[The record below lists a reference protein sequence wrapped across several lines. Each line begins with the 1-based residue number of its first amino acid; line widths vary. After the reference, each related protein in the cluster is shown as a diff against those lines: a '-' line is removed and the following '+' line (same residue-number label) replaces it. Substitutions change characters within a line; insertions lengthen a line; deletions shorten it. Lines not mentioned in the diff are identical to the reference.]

1 MRTLTLD
8 KAGMASTIQD
18 GGRLGTLHAG
28 IAPAGAMDPLALKA
42 GQHCLG
48 HRAGEAAI
56 EIAYGNIKATPSH
69 DCAMV
74 VTGAPAM
81 LLIDNEPVPATS
93 IQTLAAGQ
101 TLTIG
106 PPSEGIYSYLHV
118 SGGFDTRPI
127 FDSRSTSPREGIGGL
142 HGGYLRDHDV
152 VPLGD
157 SVPLID
163 TYRAD
168 PGLCH
173 IEPRAVLTLRYVP
186 GYQYDELAPALIQ
199 RLNEEHFEVTAKA
212 NRMGV
217 TLNGPLLETG
227 VESLL
232 SEATCQ
238 GAIQIPPDGNPIVL
252 MKDRQTMG
260 GYPIPGAV
268 IESDCVRLAQAR
280 PGQKIRFAACTP
292 QEADNIRWLEHHYA
306 ETRLR

>member
-8 KAGMASTIQD
+8 KAGIASTIQD

-28 IAPAGAMDPLALKA
+28 IAAAGAMDPLALKA

-48 HRAGEAAI
+48 HHAGEAAI
-56 EIAYGNIKATPSH
+56 EIAYGNVRATPSH
-69 DCAMV
+69 DCALV

-81 LLIDNEPVPATS
+81 LLIDNESVPMRS
-93 IQTLAAGQ
+93 IQTLSAGQ

-118 SGGFDTRPI
+118 LGGFDTQPI
-127 FDSRSTSPREGIGGL
+127 FNSRSTSPREGIGGL
-142 HGGYLRDHDV
+142 HGGYLRDQDT

-157 SVPLID
+157 GAPPID
-163 TYRAD
+163 TYGAD
-168 PGLCH
+168 PGLCS
-173 IEPRAVLTLRYVP
+173 IEQRAVLTLRYVP

-199 RLNEEHFEVTAKA
+199 RLNEDHFEVTSKA
-212 NRMGV
+212 NRMGI
-217 TLNGPLLETG
+217 TLNGPPLKTG

-280 PGQKIRFAACTP
+280 PGQTIRFAACTP
-292 QEADNIRWLEHHYA
+292 QEADNIRWLEHHYV

>member
-1 MRTLTLD
+1 
-8 KAGMASTIQD
+8 
-18 GGRLGTLHAG
+18 
-28 IAPAGAMDPLALKA
+28 MDPQALKA
-42 GQHCLG
+42 GQYCLG
-48 HRAGEAAI
+48 HFAGEAAI
-56 EIAYGNIKATPSH
+56 EIAYGNVRATPSH
-69 DCAMV
+69 DCTLV
-74 VTGAPAM
+74 VTGAPAL
-81 LLIDNEPVPATS
+81 LLIDNEPAPPKS
-93 IQTLAAGQ
+93 IQTVGAGK

-118 SGGFDTRPI
+118 AGGFCTRPI
-127 FDSRSTSPREGIGGL
+127 FNSQSTSPREGIGGL

-157 SVPLID
+157 NASLID
-163 TYRAD
+163 THRAD
-168 PGLCH
+168 PGLCN
-173 IEPRAVLTLRYVP
+173 IKQRAVLTLRYVP
-186 GYQYDELAPALIQ
+186 GYQYEDLAPALIQ
-199 RLNEEHFEVTAKA
+199 RLNQEHFEVTAKA

-217 TLNGPLLETG
+217 TLNGPLLKTG

-280 PGQKIRFAACTP
+280 PGQEVRFAACTP

>member
-1 MRTLTLD
+1 
-8 KAGMASTIQD
+8 
-18 GGRLGTLHAG
+18 
-28 IAPAGAMDPLALKA
+28 MDPLALKA
-42 GQHCLG
+42 GQYCLG
-48 HRAGEAAI
+48 YCAGEAAI
-56 EIAYGNIKATPSH
+56 EIAYGNVSATSSH
-69 DCAMV
+69 DCTVV
-74 VTGAPAM
+74 VTGAPTL
-81 LLIDNEPVPATS
+81 LLIDNEPAPPQS
-93 IQTLAAGQ
+93 IQTVGAGQ

-118 SGGFDTRPI
+118 AGGFRTRPI
-127 FDSRSTSPREGIGGL
+127 FNSQSTSPREGIGGL

-152 VPLGD
+152 IPLGD
-157 SVPLID
+157 TVPLID
-163 TYRAD
+163 THRAD
-168 PGLCH
+168 PGLCN
-173 IEPRAVLTLRYVP
+173 IKQRAVLTLRYVP
-186 GYQYDELAPALIQ
+186 GYQYDELAPALIE
-199 RLNEEHFEVTAKA
+199 RLNRDHFEVTAKA

-217 TLNGPLLETG
+217 TLNGPPLKTG

-280 PGQKIRFAACTP
+280 PGQEVRFAACTP

>member
-8 KAGMASTIQD
+8 RAGIASTIQD
-18 GGRLGTLHAG
+18 SGRLGTLHAG
-28 IAPAGAMDPLALKA
+28 IAAAGAMDPLALKA

-48 HRAGEAAI
+48 HDAGEAAI
-56 EIAYGNIKATPSH
+56 EIAYGNVSATPSH
-69 DCAMV
+69 DCALV
-74 VTGAPAM
+74 VTGAPAI
-81 LLIDNEPVPATS
+81 LLIDNESVPMRS
-93 IQTLAAGQ
+93 VHTLSAGQ

-118 SGGFDTRPI
+118 SGGFTTRPI
-127 FDSRSTSPREGIGGL
+127 FNSRSTSPREGIGGL
-142 HGGYLRDHDV
+142 HGGYLRDQDA
-152 VPLGD
+152 VPIGD
-157 SVPLID
+157 GTPPID

-168 PGLCH
+168 PGLCS
-173 IEPRAVLTLRYVP
+173 IEQRALLTLRYVP
-186 GYQYDELAPALIQ
+186 GYQYDELAPELIQ
-199 RLNEEHFEVTAKA
+199 RLNGDHFEVTSKA
-212 NRMGV
+212 NRMGI
-217 TLNGPLLETG
+217 TLIGPPLKTG

-280 PGQKIRFAACTP
+280 PGQTIRFVACTP
-292 QEADNIRWLEHHYA
+292 QEADNIRWLEQHYV

>member
-1 MRTLTLD
+1 VRTLTLD
-8 KAGMASTIQD
+8 RAGIASTIQD
-18 GGRLGTLHAG
+18 SGRLGTLHAG
-28 IAPAGAMDPLALKA
+28 IAAAGAMDPLALKA

-48 HRAGEAAI
+48 HHAGEAAI
-56 EIAYGNIKATPSH
+56 EIAYGNVSATPSH
-69 DCAMV
+69 DCALV

-81 LLIDNEPVPATS
+81 LLIDNESVPMRS
-93 IQTLAAGQ
+93 VHTLSAGQ

-118 SGGFDTRPI
+118 SGGFTTRPI
-127 FDSRSTSPREGIGGL
+127 FNSRSTSPREGIGGL
-142 HGGYLRDHDV
+142 HGGYLRDQDA
-152 VPLGD
+152 VPIGD
-157 SVPLID
+157 GAAPID

-168 PGLCH
+168 PGLCS
-173 IEPRAVLTLRYVP
+173 IEQRALLTLRYVP
-186 GYQYDELAPALIQ
+186 GYQYDELAPELIQ
-199 RLNEEHFEVTAKA
+199 RLNGDHFEVTSKA
-212 NRMGV
+212 NRMGI
-217 TLNGPLLETG
+217 TLIGPPLKTG
-227 VESLL
+227 VESLR

-280 PGQKIRFAACTP
+280 PGQTIRFVACTP
-292 QEADNIRWLEHHYA
+292 QEADNIRWLEQHYV

>member
-8 KAGMASTIQD
+8 KAGLASTIQD

-28 IAPAGAMDPLALKA
+28 IAAAGAMDPLALKA

-48 HRAGEAAI
+48 HHAGEAAI
-56 EIAYGNIKATPSH
+56 EIAYGNVRATPSH
-69 DCAMV
+69 DCALV

-81 LLIDNEPVPATS
+81 LLIDNESVPMRS
-93 IQTLAAGQ
+93 IQTLSAGQ

-118 SGGFDTRPI
+118 SGGFNTHPI
-127 FDSRSTSPREGIGGL
+127 FNSRSTSPREGIGGL
-142 HGGYLRDHDV
+142 HGGYLRDQDT

-157 SVPLID
+157 CAPPID
-163 TYRAD
+163 TDGAD
-168 PGLCH
+168 PGLCS
-173 IEPRAVLTLRYVP
+173 IEQRDVLTLRYVP

-199 RLNEEHFEVTAKA
+199 RLNGDHFEVTSKA
-212 NRMGV
+212 NRMGI
-217 TLNGPLLETG
+217 TLNGPPLKTG

-238 GAIQIPPDGNPIVL
+238 GAIQIPLDGNPIVL

-292 QEADNIRWLEHHYA
+292 QEADNIKWLEHHYV

>member
-1 MRTLTLD
+1 MKTLTLT
-8 KAGMASTIQD
+8 KAGIASTIQD
-18 GGRLGTLHAG
+18 GGRVGTLHAG

-42 GQHCLG
+42 GQYCLG
-48 HRAGEAAI
+48 HHAGEAAI
-56 EIAYGNIKATPSH
+56 EIAYGNIRAMPSH
-69 DCAMV
+69 DCSLV
-74 VTGAPAM
+74 VTGAPATV
-81 LLIDNEPVPATS
+81 LIDNEPAPTQC
-93 IQTLAAGQ
+93 IHTLRAGQ

-106 PPSEGIYSYLHV
+106 PPSEGVYSYLHV
-118 SGGFDTRPI
+118 SGGFNTDLV
-127 FDSRSTSPREGIGGL
+127 FASRSTSPREGIGGL
-142 HGGYLRDHDV
+142 HGGYLRDQDV
-152 VPLGD
+152 IPLSDGA
-157 SVPLID
+157 SVSD

-168 PGLCH
+168 PGLCN
-173 IEPRAVLTLRYVP
+173 IAQRAVLTLRYVP

-199 RLNEEHFEVTAKA
+199 RLNEDHFEVTAKA

-217 TLNGPLLETG
+217 TLNGPPLKTG

-268 IESDCVRLAQAR
+268 IESDCARLAQAR
-280 PGQKIRFAACTP
+280 PGQRIRFAACTP
-292 QEADNIRWLEHHYA
+292 QEADNIRWLEHHYV

>member
-1 MRTLTLD
+1 VRTLTLD
-8 KAGMASTIQD
+8 RAGIASTIQD
-18 GGRLGTLHAG
+18 SGRLGTLHAG
-28 IAPAGAMDPLALKA
+28 IAAAGAMDPLALKA

-48 HRAGEAAI
+48 HHAGEAAI
-56 EIAYGNIKATPSH
+56 EIAYGNVSATPSH
-69 DCAMV
+69 DCALV

-81 LLIDNEPVPATS
+81 LLIDNESVPMRS
-93 IQTLAAGQ
+93 VHTLSAGQ

-118 SGGFDTRPI
+118 SGGFTTRPI
-127 FDSRSTSPREGIGGL
+127 FNSRSTSPREGIGGL
-142 HGGYLRDHDV
+142 HGGYLRDQDA
-152 VPLGD
+152 VPIGD
-157 SVPLID
+157 GAAPID

-168 PGLCH
+168 PGLCS
-173 IEPRAVLTLRYVP
+173 IEQRALLTLRYVP
-186 GYQYDELAPALIQ
+186 GYQYDELAPELIQ
-199 RLNEEHFEVTAKA
+199 RLNGDHFEVTSKA
-212 NRMGV
+212 NRMGI
-217 TLNGPLLETG
+217 TLIGPPLKTG

-280 PGQKIRFAACTP
+280 PGQTIRFVACTP
-292 QEADNIRWLEHHYA
+292 QEADNIRWLEQHYV

>member
-8 KAGMASTIQD
+8 RAGIASTIQD
-18 GGRLGTLHAG
+18 SGRLGTLHAG
-28 IAPAGAMDPLALKA
+28 IAAAGAMDPLALKA

-48 HRAGEAAI
+48 HHAGEAAI
-56 EIAYGNIKATPSH
+56 EIAYGNVSATPSH
-69 DCAMV
+69 DCALV

-81 LLIDNEPVPATS
+81 LLIDNESVPMRS
-93 IQTLAAGQ
+93 VHTLSAGQ

-118 SGGFDTRPI
+118 SGGFTTRPI
-127 FDSRSTSPREGIGGL
+127 FNSRSTSPREGIGGL
-142 HGGYLRDHDV
+142 HGGYLRDQDA
-152 VPLGD
+152 VPIGD
-157 SVPLID
+157 GAAPTD

-168 PGLCH
+168 PGLCS
-173 IEPRAVLTLRYVP
+173 IEQRALLTLRYVP
-186 GYQYDELAPALIQ
+186 GYQYDELAPELIQ
-199 RLNEEHFEVTAKA
+199 RLNGDHFEVTSKA
-212 NRMGV
+212 NRMGI
-217 TLNGPLLETG
+217 TLIGPPLKTG

-280 PGQKIRFAACTP
+280 PGQTIRFVACTP
-292 QEADNIRWLEHHYA
+292 QEADNIRWLEHHYV

>member
-1 MRTLTLD
+1 LTLD
-8 KAGMASTIQD
+8 RAGIASTIQD
-18 GGRLGTLHAG
+18 SGRLGTLHAG
-28 IAPAGAMDPLALKA
+28 IAAAGAMDPLALKA

-48 HRAGEAAI
+48 HHAGEAAT
-56 EIAYGNIKATPSH
+56 EIAYGNVSATPSH
-69 DCAMV
+69 DCALV

-81 LLIDNEPVPATS
+81 LLIDNESVPMRS
-93 IQTLAAGQ
+93 VHTLSAGQ

-118 SGGFDTRPI
+118 SGGFTTRPI
-127 FDSRSTSPREGIGGL
+127 FNSRSTSPREGIGGL
-142 HGGYLRDHDV
+142 HGGYLRDQDA
-152 VPLGD
+152 VPIGD
-157 SVPLID
+157 GAAPID

-168 PGLCH
+168 PGLCS
-173 IEPRAVLTLRYVP
+173 IEQRALLTLRYVP
-186 GYQYDELAPALIQ
+186 GYQYDELAPELIQ
-199 RLNEEHFEVTAKA
+199 RLNGDHFEVTSKA
-212 NRMGV
+212 NRMGI
-217 TLNGPLLETG
+217 TLIGPPLKTG

-280 PGQKIRFAACTP
+280 PGQTIRFVACTP
-292 QEADNIRWLEHHYA
+292 QEADNIRWLEQHYV